1 MGGWT
6 RGAAAQA
13 GPIAIPDRA
22 LIVATGY
29 PARVAEALGD
39 YLADPRTVWTA
50 DSADLRRVLAANRP
64 GLVLLDPAVAA
75 DGGPSVVPAL
85 AAARRAGAMVV
96 LCGRYDDL
104 RLRSP
109 ELTRVANLV
118 LGLPHD
124 SRRLARTIRQT
135 MTMHGAPPA
144 EPVSL
149 SLRKVI
155 GDGRDAL
162 ERAVRG
168 LRAGRPP
175 DPAALLEAATGI
187 SDLAGS
193 PELRR
198 MRDLLRAHHD
208 PTYTHSLRV
217 AAGLVLFGQAFGIGA
232 SDLRTLALAGLLHDV
247 GKALLPRTLLEKPQR
262 LAADEW
268 HLVRQ
273 HPVTGEK
280 MIRDIGGLPAT
291 VHEVAARHH
300 ERLDGSGYPNGLT
313 AAELDEASLLCAI
326 VDMHVALTEPRAYK
340 AAIGD
345 AEAFNLMAVR
355 HAGGIEAHFLR
366 RYREL
371 ILDQTAETAAA

>member
-6 RGAAAQA
+6 RGPAAQA
-13 GPIAIPDRA
+13 GPTAIPDRA

-29 PARVAEALGD
+29 PARLAEALGD
-39 YLADPRTVWTA
+39 YLADPRTIWTA
-50 DSADLRRVLAANRP
+50 DSADLRRVLTANRP
-64 GLVLLDPAVAA
+64 SLVVLDPGVAM
-75 DGGPSVVPAL
+75 DGGVPVIPAL
-85 AAARRAGAMVV
+85 AAARQAGASVV
-96 LCGRYDDL
+96 LCGRHDDL
-104 RLRSP
+104 RLRSA
-109 ELTRVANLV
+109 ELSRVANLV

-124 SRRLARTIRQT
+124 IRRLARTIRLT
-135 MTMHGAPPA
+135 MTMDGAPPPA
-144 EPVSL
+144 PVSP
-149 SLRKVI
+149 SLRKAI

-168 LRAGRPP
+168 FRAGRPP
-175 DPAALLEAATGI
+175 DPEALVEAATGI
-187 SDLAGS
+187 CDLAGS
-193 PELRR
+193 HELRR

-217 AAGLVLFGQAFGIGA
+217 SAGLVLFGHAFGIGA

-247 GKALLPRTLLEKPQR
+247 GKALLPRTLLEKPYR

-273 HPVTGEK
+273 HPVVGEK
-280 MIRDIGGLPAT
+280 MIHDIGGLPPT

-313 AAELDEASLLCAI
+313 AAELDEPSLLCAI

-340 AAIGD
+340 AAISDG
-345 AEAFNLMAVR
+345 EAFSLMATR
-355 HAGGIEAHFLR
+355 HAGAIESHFFK

-371 ILDQTAETAAA
+371 ILDEAGGVAA